1 MNCQTFEPALNDLAR
16 GQMMDAAV
24 RESALEH
31 ASACE
36 RCGARLAAE
45 RALSFNLR
53 AFASSLSDEAAP
65 ARAEAQLLTAFRQRH
80 ANPETA
86 KVLTPAPE
94 LWHRWAQWAAAAAA
108 SIATVIGLQA
118 FRLYQPQLALHS
130 AVRIE
135 DTRGLLPSV
144 APSVNQANEP
154 VETLAV
160 KDGVTTRDEAT
171 TPARFADRMQGRTI
185 EAAGYIVVSNRRARS
200 QRDVQPGQADGEI
213 VTDFIPLTYGAAMG
227 ANEDAQLVRVE
238 LPRSALVSMGLPVDV
253 ERTGERVKADVLL
266 GHDGLARAIRFVR

>member
-1 MNCQTFEPALNDLAR
+1 MNCQTFEPTLNDLAR

-31 ASACE
+31 AASCE

-53 AFASSLSDEAAP
+53 AFASSLSDASAP
-65 ARAEAQLLTAFRQRH
+65 ARTEAQLLAAFRQRH
-80 ANPETA
+80 TNAEPA
-86 KVLTPAPE
+86 KIMAPA
-94 LWHRWAQWAAAAAA
+94 LARWHRWAQWATAAAA
-108 SIATVIGLQA
+108 SIATVVGVQA

-130 AVRIE
+130 AVRVE
-135 DTRGLLPSV
+135 DARGLLPPV
-144 APSVNQANEP
+144 APSVNQTNTP

-160 KDGVTTRDEAT
+160 KDGVTTLDEAM
-171 TPARFADRMQGRTI
+171 TPARFPNGIQGRAV
-185 EAAGYIVVSNRRARS
+185 EAAGYIAVSNRRARP
-200 QRDVQPGQADGEI
+200 QRDVQPSQAESEI
-213 VTDFIPLTYGAAMG
+213 VTDFMPLTYGAAMG
-227 ANEDAQLVRVE
+227 TNEDAQLVRVE

-253 ERTGERVKADVLL
+253 EKTGERVKADVLL